1 MSASVRPAHL
11 ALALAVVAV
20 WGTNFVVIKVGL
32 EELPPFLFA
41 TLRFL
46 FCAIPFAFFLARP
59 AAPWHLLAA
68 YGVLLGPG
76 QFGLLFWAMRGD
88 ISPGLAALVIQMQVF
103 FTIALSVWLFR
114 EALSRAALLGSLVA
128 ASGLATIAL
137 DLERGVTAAGIAAVL
152 AAALCWAL
160 ANTVVKTAAR
170 RASRPID
177 MLAFVAWA
185 SLFAVPPLVA
195 LTLVFEG
202 EAAMRALAS
211 AGWAAWAAVAW
222 QVIGNTLFG
231 FAAWSWLLT
240 RYDAATIGP
249 HALLIPVFGMI
260 SSAWLLGEP
269 MPAWK
274 LVGGTLVLAGIA
286 VATLGNRA
294 RSA

>member
-1 MSASVRPAHL
+1 MAKVIAPAHF

-32 EELPPFLFA
+32 ADFPPFVFA
-41 TLRFL
+41 TLRFA
-46 FCAIPFAFFLARP
+46 FCAIPFVFFLARP
-59 AAPWHLLAA
+59 AVPWRWLAA

-76 QFGLLFWAMRGD
+76 QFGLLFWAMRAD

-114 EALSRAALLGSLVA
+114 EVLSRAALVGSLVA
-128 ASGLATIAL
+128 ASGLAAIAL
-137 DLERGVTAAGIAAVL
+137 DLEPGVTAAGIAAVL

-170 RASRPID
+170 QAARPID

-195 LTLVFEG
+195 LTLALEG
-202 EAAMRALAS
+202 EAALRALTS
-211 AGWAAWAAVAW
+211 AGWEAWAAVAW

-249 HALLIPVFGMI
+249 YALLIPVFGMT

-274 LVGGTLVLAGIA
+274 LVGGALVLGGIA
-286 VATLGNRA
+286 VATLASRRRA
-294 RSA
+294 